1 MELHMRLELQVWE
14 NIKYIGVDVSPLIFI
29 IIIIIIYLLYQS
41 YHVNEES
48 RVFQTTFFYLLLL
61 LSSYSLSI
69 FILKL
74 RVLSLSCLK
83 YKFCLSNVI
92 WMENSG

>member
-41 YHVNEES
+41 YHVNKES

-61 LSSYSLSI
+61 LSSYSLST
-69 FILKL
+69 LKL
-74 RVLSLSCLK
+74 RVLSSSCLK